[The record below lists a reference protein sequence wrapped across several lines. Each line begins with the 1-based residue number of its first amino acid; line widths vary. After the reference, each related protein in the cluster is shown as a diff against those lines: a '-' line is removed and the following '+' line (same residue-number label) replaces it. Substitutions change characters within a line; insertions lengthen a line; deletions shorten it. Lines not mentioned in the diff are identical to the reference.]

1 MQSLRTLLDQHLVP
15 AHKYPKPDQPV
26 HKIYLTLVG
35 LSDLLWPVLSH
46 PPKAEMW
53 ETSLCLTESCGSW
66 PALKWC
72 YILLPSEWLHNG
84 SLRSADEFP
93 LPNSDCK
100 FPMSRLWMLNL
111 TLWCLGWCFSW
122 RSAQDEKELWW
133 MFHKMRDSKEKI
145 LQNSSNIFLSSV
157 QIKMVN

>member
-26 HKIYLTLVG
+26 HKIYFTLVG

-66 PALKWC
+66 PALEWC
-72 YILLPSEWLHNG
+72 YIFCYPQNDFTMVHSGPQMNFHFQIQTVSFYVQIMNVK
-84 SLRSADEFP
+84 SHSMVFR
-93 LPNSDCK
+93 
-100 FPMSRLWMLNL
+100 
-111 TLWCLGWCFSW
+111 WCFLW

-145 LQNSSNIFLSSV
+145 
-157 QIKMVN
+157 